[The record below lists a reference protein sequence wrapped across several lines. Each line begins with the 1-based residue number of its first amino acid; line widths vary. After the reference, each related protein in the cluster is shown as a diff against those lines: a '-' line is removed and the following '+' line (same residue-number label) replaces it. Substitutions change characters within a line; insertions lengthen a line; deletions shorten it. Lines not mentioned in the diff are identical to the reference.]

1 MAAKCFSEAS
11 SSGFQWKHEV
21 FLSFRGEDTR
31 KNFTDHLYTAL
42 VNAGVF
48 TFRDDN
54 ELPRGND
61 ISSEL
66 LKAIEESKI
75 SVVVFSK
82 SYASSRWCLDE
93 LVKIIDCRNT
103 TGQIVFPIFYDVDP
117 SDVRKQVGSFADSFS
132 KHEQRFKDQK
142 ERIEKWREALT
153 VAGNL
158 SGYDLRSMS
167 NGYESRSIQKI
178 VHYVLGKLNRNIRYG
193 LHVATHPVALES
205 RVKRVMKLLRTG
217 SEKVRIVGIYGMSGI
232 GKTTIAK
239 AVYNMVCQGFEGF
252 SFLSNIKDESH
263 QPNGLAGK
271 QEQLLSDIL
280 SWKNTKID
288 NIDRGI
294 NLIKERLCCRTVFIV
309 LDDLDESAQ
318 WRALVGDRNWFG
330 PGSRILVTTRNEHL
344 LTELE
349 VDERYNV
356 ELLNPE
362 ESIELPAPAEDY
374 LQLSN
379 SLVKHAQ
386 GLPLA
391 LEILGSY
398 LFKRSQ
404 PEWESFTEKLR
415 KVPHHE
421 IHKKLRMSTYD
432 TLDDD
437 FLKAMF
443 LDIACFYIGMD
454 KDYVMTI
461 LDGCGFF
468 PKIGFQVLL
477 ERSIIA
483 IEPRDQ
489 KLKMHDLLRDMGRE
503 IVREESVSHPGY
515 RSRLWIQQDV
525 VDILTKHMGM
535 EAVEGLSLDVPA
547 LKDVISTEAFAKMI
561 KLRLLKIDSVY
572 FTGSYEK
579 FSKELRWLFW
589 RGCPLAVLPPNLH
602 LDNLAVLDMRF
613 SNIKKVWKETKVIK
627 ISLHKLKILDL
638 SYSVYL
644 GETPNFARLSSL
656 ERLELEGCTALVEI
670 DQSIGHLERLELLN
684 LAKCKNIR
692 ELPDSICNLR
702 SLATMNLHCCSK
714 LCRLPEHLGKL
725 EALRELVVSGSAI
738 AELPTSIGL
747 LKNLAY
753 LSLAREELPCSKSWF
768 SFFSPWISPK
778 SSAGSSSL
786 LLPATFHH
794 LSSLRKLNLREC
806 SLSEKEISFDFGK
819 FPLLM
824 SLDLGGNKFCN
835 LPAGISNHPR
845 LEYLML
851 NNCKNLRS
859 ITELPKNLWGLEANQ
874 CTSIERYPN
883 LSNLSPRVC
892 EIYISNCR
900 ETVDMQGWDFRSFR
914 PWKTWDWLASD
925 PTQPKKWFRSKWRH
939 LEAYFPAR
947 KVPDWFEYK
956 QVGSSVLFFMPSDR
970 RAMVLCA
977 IYSVNEECNDESTSA
992 ASLTIY
998 FKNKT
1003 KGCETFDWSRWS
1015 FDGETCKDHA
1025 WVTYYESTV
1034 FLGDINAEE
1043 GDEIEVSIEPRGGI
1057 LVKKCGIHLPTDEY
1071 GTYTSTKKYHNRH
1084 IKSSICVGCS
1094 SQPTHKVEHM
1104 RWL

>member
-1 MAAKCFSEAS
+1 MAAKGFSEAS
-11 SSGFQWKHEV
+11 SSGFQWKHEL

-42 VNAGVF
+42 VNAGVV

-54 ELPRGND
+54 ELRRGKD

-66 LKAIEESKI
+66 LKAIEESRI

-82 SYASSRWCLDE
+82 NYASSRWCLDE

-103 TGQIVFPIFYDVDP
+103 TNQIVVPIFYDVDP
-117 SDVRKQVGSFADSFS
+117 ADVRKQIGSFAESFS
-132 KHEQRFKDQK
+132 EHEERFKDQK

-167 NGYESRSIQKI
+167 NGYESRFIQKI
-178 VHYVLGKLNRNIRYG
+178 VQDVQGMLNRNIRYG
-193 LHVATHPVALES
+193 LHVAIHPVALES
-205 RVKRVMKLLRTG
+205 RVKRVVELLSIG
-217 SEKVRIVGIYGMSGI
+217 PEEVRIVGIYGMSGI

-239 AVYNMVCQGFEGF
+239 AAYNMVCQGFEGC

-263 QPNGLAGK
+263 EPNGLARK

-280 SWKNTKID
+280 SWKNIKID
-288 NIDRGI
+288 NIDWGI
-294 NLIKERLCCRTVFIV
+294 NLIKERLCCRPVFVV

-330 PGSRILVTTRNEHL
+330 PGSRILVTTRDEHL

-349 VDERYNV
+349 VDERYKVN
-356 ELLNPE
+356 LLDPE
-362 ESIELPAPAEDY
+362 ESIELLSWYAFKKPAPAEDY
-374 LQLSN
+374 LQLSI

-404 PEWESFTEKLR
+404 PEWESFVEKLR
-415 KVPHHE
+415 KVPHHQ
-421 IHKKLRMSTYD
+421 IHKKLRISTYD
-432 TLDDD
+432 TLDDG

-477 ERSIIA
+477 ERSLIA

-503 IVREESVSHPGY
+503 IVREESPSHPGY
-515 RSRLWIQQDV
+515 RSRLWFHQDV
-525 VDILTKHMGM
+525 VDVLTKHTGM

-547 LKDVISTEAFAKMI
+547 LKDAAVSTEAFSKMI
-561 KLRLLKIDSVY
+561 KLRLLKIDSVH

-613 SNIKKVWKETKVIK
+613 SNIKKVWKETK
-627 ISLHKLKILDL
+627 SLQKLKILDL

-644 GETPNFARLSSL
+644 GETPNFAKLSSL
-656 ERLELEGCTALVEI
+656 ERLELEGCTGLVEV

-684 LAKCKNIR
+684 LAKCNNIR
-692 ELPDSICNLR
+692 ELPGSICNLR
-702 SLATMNLHCCSK
+702 SLATMNLNCCSK
-714 LCRLPEHLGKL
+714 ICHLPEHLGKL
-725 EALRELVVSGSAI
+725 EALRELVVSGSAV

-747 LKNLAY
+747 LKNLEH
-753 LSLAREELPCSKSWF
+753 LSLGREESPASKSWF
-768 SFFSPWISPK
+768 SFFTSWISPE

-794 LSSLRKLNLREC
+794 LTSLRKLNLSEC
-806 SLSEKEISFDFGK
+806 NLSDNEISMDFGS
-819 FPLLM
+819 FPLLQ

-835 LPAGISNHPR
+835 LPAGISSHRR
-845 LEYLML
+845 LENLKL
-851 NNCKNLRS
+851 NNCKNLRAL
-859 ITELPKNLWGLEANQ
+859 TELPKELWSLEAKQ

-883 LSNLSPRVC
+883 LSNLSHRVL
-892 EIYISNCR
+892 EIRISNCR
-900 ETVDMQGWDFRSFR
+900 ETVDVQGWDFRSFR
-914 PWKTWDWLASD
+914 PSRGSFCWIESD
-925 PTQPKKWFRSKWRH
+925 PLKQKWFASKPKD

-947 KVPDWFEYK
+947 EVPDWFEYK
-956 QVGSSVLFFMPSDR
+956 GVGSSVLFFMPSAH

-977 IYSVNEECNDESTSA
+977 ICSVNEECNDESSSS

-1003 KGCETFDWSRWS
+1003 KGCETFDRSHSS
-1015 FDGETCKDHA
+1015 FDGKICKDHA
-1025 WVTYYESTV
+1025 WVSYFACTIFTW
-1034 FLGDINAEE
+1034 DINAEE

-1057 LVKKCGIHLPTDEY
+1057 LVKKCGIHLPIDYCRRRSKTD
-1071 GTYTSTKKYHNRH
+1071 S
-1084 IKSSICVGCS
+1084 
-1094 SQPTHKVEHM
+1094 
-1104 RWL
+1104 